1 MSALVSLR
9 ELRLVEKRRRMSRWV
24 RRLRSVSA
32 PPSAPPERT
41 AVDQLVLEHLVDELG
56 PRRAETGF
64 QVLKREFVDWNE
76 VRVSRQ
82 SELVKVLDAVS
93 LTSDQAFTVRAVL
106 ARLFERNNALSL
118 DHLRGKPLH
127 EIDAALGALGVSM
140 RARNAT
146 AFLRL
151 GANVLSLSPGGLRV
165 LKRLGAVHASAEAD
179 EALEELALVVAADRR
194 ADFYWLLSAHARET
208 CKERGPLCPDCVF
221 LKDCPTGQ
229 SRTARPRSTRPARGR
244 RPAPGARR
252 SPRRG
257 AAKATAAKRTRK
269 KAKG

>member
-1 MSALVSLR
+1 M
-9 ELRLVEKRRRMSRWV
+9 
-24 RRLRSVSA
+24 
-32 PPSAPPERT
+32 
-41 AVDQLVLEHLVDELG
+41 EHLVDELG
-56 PRRAETGF
+56 PRRAETGL

-76 VRVSRQ
+76 VRVCRQ
-82 SELVKVLDAVS
+82 SELVNVLDAVS
-93 LTSDQAFTVRAVL
+93 LTSDQAFTVRGVL
-106 ARLFERNNALSL
+106 ARLFERTNALSL

-127 EIDAALGALGVSM
+127 EIDAALGALGVSL

-165 LKRLGAVHASAEAD
+165 LKRLGAVHPSAEAD

-244 RPAPGARR
+244 R
-252 SPRRG
+252 RG
-257 AAKATAAKRTRK
+257 AAEATTAKRTRK